1 MKKILDVI
9 PCVSLVGL
17 FVYLIRDYIGQKMKE
32 EVAVEAL

>member
-1 MKKILDVI
+1 MKKVLDVI

-17 FVYLIRDYIGQKMKE
+17 LVYLIQDYIGQKMKE